1 MTNRKISKYNDPLNY
16 SSMTSDFGF
25 SQSRVPTDP
34 VYAAKENE
42 EIVTTHLPYNGLPV
56 EIIIQNF
63 DNLDFAVIGEIGR
76 SKYLSSLQIYQYVTL
91 RGMQVKRT
99 NIRSRLNKLMKLR
112 MIKEHEIRTEG
123 AEWGLRYY
131 ELDYKGTLLAQ
142 ELGVE
147 FHKGNSYMN
156 ERNKEKLGICET
168 PEDAKRILVGNM
180 IILGLLM
187 NNACMER
194 FGIMETMRPLQES
207 EILKGC
213 IIRTSANVQI
223 DEESVFLYEV
233 VRSTPHA
240 LEKLADKM
248 KRYYT
253 LVNSES
259 YSREN
264 AYGYKA
270 MPQLV
275 ICGESYEHN
284 CKIDSYLRSRGLWSG
299 EDSILYTDDLLYVR
313 ATLQN
318 LYELDEAGNRIWYS
332 LPAKYAECGRDAV

>member
-1 MTNRKISKYNDPLNY
+1 MTNRTISEYNDPLNY
-16 SSMTSDFGF
+16 SSMMSDFGF

-42 EIVTTHLPYNGLPV
+42 EIVTTHLPFNGLPV

-63 DNLDFAVIGEIGR
+63 DNLDFAIIGEIGR

-99 NIRSRLNKLMKLR
+99 NIRSRLNKLMRLW

-123 AEWGLRYY
+123 AERGLRYY
-131 ELDYKGTLLAQ
+131 ELDYKGFLLAQ

-147 FHKGNSYMN
+147 FHKGNCCMN
-156 ERNKEKLGICET
+156 ERNKEKLRVYET
-168 PEDAKRILVGNM
+168 PEDVKRILVGNM
-180 IILGLLM
+180 ITLGLLM
-187 NNACMER
+187 NNARMER

-207 EILKGC
+207 EILNGC
-213 IIRTSANVQI
+213 IIRTAANVQI
-223 DEESVFLYEV
+223 DEESVFIYEV
-233 VRSTPHA
+233 VRSTSYA
-240 LEKLADKM
+240 LEKLENKM

-253 LVNSES
+253 LANSES

-264 AYGYKA
+264 VYGYKA

-284 CKIDSYLRSRGLWSG
+284 CKIDSFLRSRGLWSE

-318 LYELDEAGNRIWYS
+318 LYELDEAGNRTWYS
-332 LPAKYAECGRDAV
+332 LPAKYAERGRAAG